1 VSPTDQPPPPPPPH
15 LMLAPLHSEFD
26 LLNAYFLNLQ
36 SLHQDQGI
44 TTASNALLDLDPMTI
59 IHLSTSKQRTYS

>member
-1 VSPTDQPPPPPPPH
+1 
-15 LMLAPLHSEFD
+15 MLAPLHSEFD